1 MHMYIPY
8 RQSMCYLAGNK
19 RIKISII

>member
-19 RIKISII
+19 LIKMSII